1 MANWKKASGPYGLH
15 TNKPHG
21 HGDED
26 TTGTT
31 KDPSEHTSATL
42 EQTTEEQDTLALTV
56 TPKNTPSK
64 IDATSTPRKRGRKP
78 GSSTNPKSR
87 GSPVKR
93 SKKETPAPTTATA
106 TATAAA
112 KSTQI
117 PTSYNAAGPAD
128 RLILRMRDEEK
139 RPWAEITKAYV
150 DLTAV
155 QVGVSSIQK
164 RYKTMKANFVSLS
177 EEDTT
182 RFLKI
187 KKDIEDRFDLEKW
200 ARIAEVLEQES
211 GTKYPAAALLKKF
224 KELNRKGAATGT
236 TTGTTTGTGAAAA
249 AAAAADAATGTAADA
264 GDETED
270 NDDNDD
276 NDQA

>member
-1 MANWKKASGPYGLH
+1 MDMDMDMDMEDPMAFTPINPMDMA
-15 TNKPHG
+15 
-21 HGDED
+21 DED

-93 SKKETPAPTTATA
+93 SKKENPAPTATA
-106 TATAAA
+106 TATA

-249 AAAAADAATGTAADA
+249 AAAAADA